1 MIIKLKVFEQTL
13 SIVETKSV
21 PRKGSK
27 DYLALQFTFSS
38 DWKDLNKVC
47 YLQHGEV
54 SQPIDVVDNLV
65 EVPEWFTE
73 QDRFEV
79 TLFGKSGTQEVPT
92 NVVSLRLEKSNTLWE
107 KDAPEPQPSWLA
119 KVIDLNNH
127 PPIPGDNGYWLLW
140 DTDSGVY
147 VESDLPLPEVSGGGG
162 SGGSWNQISDKPFNT
177 IDGNTIVNR
186 SGTLCVNTTD
196 DAEQDNTRPIT
207 SSGVHVICG
216 NINALL
222 QAI

>member
-1 MIIKLKVFEQTL
+1 MIIRLKVFDQTL
-13 SIVETKSV
+13 SIVDTKSV

-27 DYLALQFTFSS
+27 DYLALQFLFSS

-54 SQPIDVVDNLV
+54 SQPIDVVDGLV

-73 QDRFEV
+73 QDSFDV
-79 TLFGKSGTQEVPT
+79 TLFGKGGSQEVPT

-107 KDAPEPQPSWLA
+107 QDAPEPQPSWLA
-119 KVIDLNNH
+119 KVIDMNNH
-127 PPIPGDNGYWLLW
+127 PPIPGSNGYWLLW
-140 DTDSGVY
+140 DTDKGEY
-147 VESDLPLPEVSGGGG
+147 VESDLPLPEVSSGGG
-162 SGGSWNQISDKPFNT
+162 SWSQISGKPFDT
-177 IDGNTIVNR
+177 IDGNTLVNR

-196 DAEQDNTRPIT
+196 NAEQDNTRPIT